1 MLIGLG
7 WRTVMAMAATW
18 DSGPVLFPD
27 DPRWRWRAVGYL
39 VDGDV
44 WPYRLEVRF
53 KGDPCPHDTKPSDWD
68 DAGAQIWVPTDC
80 DCWDALPELPD
91 LDSLPP
97 GGLSARL
104 LRQLRL
110 GEVREGFV
118 RSTQNLKRHGVVQPA
133 GTAWDVLT
141 AESERAEQ
149 NAERPR
155 FAERGPGRPSL
166 PRDEHLRRLSVLV
179 DEYAKGHTQR
189 SAARRLRISEPTLRQ
204 SLEWARREDLWTPAV
219 NGRRGEPTAA
229 GRLAIEDWKNRKGR
243 TRR

>member
-1 MLIGLG
+1 
-7 WRTVMAMAATW
+7 MAPTW
-18 DSGPVLFPD
+18 DSGPVPFPD
-27 DPRWRWRAVGYL
+27 DTRWRWRAVGYL

-53 KGDPCPHDTKPSDWD
+53 KGHPCHHDTMPSDWD
-68 DAGAQIWVPTDC
+68 ESGALVWEPTRC
-80 DCWDALPELPD
+80 DCWDDLPERPA
-91 LDSLPP
+91 LDTMPP

-104 LRQLRL
+104 LRQVRL

-118 RSTQNLKRHGVVQPA
+118 RSTQNLKRYGVTKPA
-133 GTAWDVLT
+133 GTVWDVLT
-141 AESERAEQ
+141 AEGERAEQ
-149 NAERPR
+149 NAQRSR

-166 PRDEHLRRLSVLV
+166 PRDEHLRRLAVLV

-219 NGRRGEPTAA
+219 NGRRGEPTDSGRAA
-229 GRLAIEDWKNRKGR
+229 LADWQDRKGR
-243 TRR
+243 ARR